1 MGTEGSKD
9 SEDESDYSDDQST
22 SSGENLPSGNSSVHR
37 EENSRVEDVDLSE
50 DGPRNVADGS
60 FDDGSEDG
68 SVEGSEDGSSAYRSK
83 HSGQENRP
91 HSEEPVEDTAAGDS
105 FQNEQQKSPKETA
118 QQDTQKD
125 DLDFVEAS
133 EPRTE
138 DSSTPNESSKTGEST
153 MSNTSA
159 QTDFSSSPDHL
170 ETPTSDGDTTEKRS
184 LRTDQDGSRTSTVP
198 SETPGNNS
206 GASGETGGQAEE
218 HQETTE
224 QPFDETGRVTD
235 TADTTRQLQHGDDNR
250 SQSIEDM
257 LLEFDEQ
264 EGLIRDRSLLDPN
277 HIVEEDRIV
286 GRDEQLKH
294 ITKMLRVAL
303 GNNRPPN
310 LFLYGPSGTGKSL
323 ITKAVCKN
331 ISRIC
336 RSRDIRF
343 GTIEVNCQGLDT
355 LGVAVYELVCCA
367 AEEAKVDVTVPK
379 HGVATKEKWDEL
391 FRIVNENFDSVVF
404 VLDELDMLVGRRDKQ
419 DPAFSRLLY
428 QLSRAGAN
436 DELTAHVSVVAISN
450 DTKMM
455 ESVGSRAL
463 SSFTP
468 EDVHFDDYD
477 ANQLQSILRRRR
489 DAFNENALDD
499 DVIPLASAF
508 AAQTHGDARKAID
521 LMRVAGELAEREN
534 AERVREK
541 HVRAAQDKVEKN
553 RVLEV
558 VRGISTQKKLCL
570 YATAAV
576 ASETEDGTA
585 RSTTGYRV
593 YQFLTDSIEAEQY
606 HQETYVNKMKELTT
620 YSLVDFER
628 RSHGPRSGMFL
639 EFQFGERPETILETL
654 REDSRLDMVSQDE
667 VSSVVQAQIRNQT

>member
-1 MGTEGSKD
+1 MAT
-9 SEDESDYSDDQST
+9 
-22 SSGENLPSGNSSVHR
+22 
-37 EENSRVEDVDLSE
+37 
-50 DGPRNVADGS
+50 
-60 FDDGSEDG
+60 DDGTND
-68 SVEGSEDGSSAYRSK
+68 DAPSSA
-83 HSGQENRP
+83 
-91 HSEEPVEDTAAGDS
+91 D
-105 FQNEQQKSPKETA
+105 
-118 QQDTQKD
+118 
-125 DLDFVEAS
+125 AS
-133 EPRTE
+133 EPTGTGRP
-138 DSSTPNESSKTGEST
+138 SSE
-153 MSNTSA
+153 
-159 QTDFSSSPDHL
+159 Q
-170 ETPTSDGDTTEKRS
+170 
-184 LRTDQDGSRTSTVP
+184 
-198 SETPGNNS
+198 SETAATGTAADAADP
-206 GASGETGGQAEE
+206 ASDDRVDDAAA
-218 HQETTE
+218 TE
-224 QPFDETGRVTD
+224 SR
-235 TADTTRQLQHGDDNR
+235 
-250 SQSIEDM
+250 SIEEM

-277 HIVEEDRIV
+277 HVVEEDRIV
-286 GRDEQLKH
+286 GRDDQLQEV
-294 ITKMLRVAL
+294 TKMLRVAL
-303 GNNRPPN
+303 GDNRPPN

-331 ISRIC
+331 IGSIC
-336 RSRDIRF
+336 ETREIDF

-355 LGVAVYELVCCA
+355 LGVAVYELATRA
-367 AEEAKVDVTVPK
+367 AEEAGVDVDVPK

-391 FRIVNENFDSVVF
+391 YRIVNENFDSAVF

-419 DPAFSRLLY
+419 EPAFSRLLY

-436 DELTAHVSVVAISN
+436 DELTAHISVVAISN

-455 ESVGSRAL
+455 ESVGSRAM

-489 DAFNENALDD
+489 DAFYDDVLDD
-499 DVIPLASAF
+499 DVIPLAAAF

-521 LMRVAGELAEREN
+521 LIRVAGELAEREGDR
-534 AERVREK
+534 RVREN
-541 HVRAAQDKVEKN
+541 HVRLAQDKVEKN

-576 ASETEDGTA
+576 AAQSPDGAA

-593 YQFLTDSIEAEQY
+593 YQFLTDAIDADQY

-628 RSHGPRSGMFL
+628 KSHGPSSGMFL

-654 REDSRLDMVSQDE
+654 REDSRIDTVASEE
-667 VSSVVQAQIRNQT
+667 VESVVRAQLRNVS

>member
-1 MGTEGSKD
+1 VTGT
-9 SEDESDYSDDQST
+9 SEDQTSDSQRTDDST
-22 SSGENLPSGNSSVHR
+22 TVT
-37 EENSRVEDVDLSE
+37 
-50 DGPRNVADGS
+50 
-60 FDDGSEDG
+60 EDG
-68 SVEGSEDGSSAYRSK
+68 SQSETDDVESSDKQMDSPPSDRQDDPSSATR
-83 HSGQENRP
+83 
-91 HSEEPVEDTAAGDS
+91 
-105 FQNEQQKSPKETA
+105 
-118 QQDTQKD
+118 
-125 DLDFVEAS
+125 S
-133 EPRTE
+133 EPIQSNLSSSIE
-138 DSSTPNESSKTGEST
+138 DSAACDPSGSAARGPSDSDVNSDADSDTDSSSFLDDVPEESSPSERTDAPSELSDDDSDTPSTP
-153 MSNTSA
+153 
-159 QTDFSSSPDHL
+159 TD
-170 ETPTSDGDTTEKRS
+170 
-184 LRTDQDGSRTSTVP
+184 DQVP
-198 SETPGNNS
+198 SG
-206 GASGETGGQAEE
+206 
-218 HQETTE
+218 TE
-224 QPFDETGRVTD
+224 QD
-235 TADTTRQLQHGDDNR
+235 R

-286 GRDEQLKH
+286 GRDEQLKNV
-294 ITKMLRVAL
+294 TKMLRVAL

-367 AEEAKVDVTVPK
+367 AEEAGVDVTVPK

-489 DAFNENALDD
+489 DAFHGNALDE

-534 AERVREK
+534 ADRVREE
-541 HVRAAQDKVEKN
+541 HVRGAQDKVEKN

-576 ASETEDGTA
+576 AAETDDGTA

-606 HQETYVNKMKELTT
+606 HQETYVNKMKEMTT

-654 REDSRLDMVSQDE
+654 REDSRLDMVSPDE
-667 VSSVVQAQIRNQT
+667 VTSVVQAQIRNQT